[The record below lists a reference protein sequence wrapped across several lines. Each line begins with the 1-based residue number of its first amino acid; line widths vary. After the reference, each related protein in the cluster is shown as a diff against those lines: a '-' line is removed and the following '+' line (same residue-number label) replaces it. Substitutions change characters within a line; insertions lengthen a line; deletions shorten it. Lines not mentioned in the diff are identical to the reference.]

1 MQYESR
7 MVPPGAVHL
16 AAQTAQPPPVQ
27 PRHQSQGLTTSRSS
41 GALNK
46 ASHIALSGVPPVL
59 AYYCSLCS
67 AAIASIS
74 CATALSIFSFLWLLL
89 SQVSASKCFS
99 YSLVQLHFL
108 LFLFCAT
115 ALKFWS
121 MSECSVEIY
130 FFSLC
135 KCTFQL
141 LLLWLLT
148 RMSEILAPGEPSP

>member
-74 CATALSIFSFLWLLL
+74 CAPALSIFSFLWLLL

-99 YSLVQLHFL
+99 YSLVQLHFCGSPAL
-108 LFLFCAT
+108 LP
-115 ALKFWS
+115 
-121 MSECSVEIY
+121 
-130 FFSLC
+130 
-135 KCTFQL
+135 
-141 LLLWLLT
+141 LWLACCL
-148 RMSEILAPGEPSP
+148 RSSPQLAVLRPRWSLSLFQTPPERHSS

>member
-1 MQYESR
+1 MHQRIECNMNPVWR
-7 MVPPGAVHL
+7 PGAVHL
-16 AAQTAQPPPVQ
+16 AAQSAQPPPVQ
-27 PRHQSQGLTTSRSS
+27 PRNQSQGLTTSRSS

-67 AAIASIS
+67 AVSDLLCSLCSAAISSIS
-74 CATALSIFSFLWLLL
+74 CATALSIFSFLWLFL

-130 FFSLC
+130 IFSLC

-141 LLLWLLT
+141 LLL
-148 RMSEILAPGEPSP
+148 